1 MKAGVHQISDAKAS
15 ENMIQKRLEVTE
27 CKYLISSMELMA
39 KHLQKVIAEL
49 DRQKIKQMLEDII
62 NARAVFVMGAGRSGL
77 VGRAFAMRLMHL
89 GFTAYVVGESTT
101 PAVTKEDVVIA
112 ISGSGQT
119 RSIANLGK
127 ITKEIGAKLITIT
140 SNEESTLG
148 KISDTVVK
156 IAGRTK
162 EDAGEYVER
171 HLRGEYTYLTPL
183 GTSFE
188 TSATVFLDG
197 AIAELIYITG
207 ASEEDLKSR
216 HSTLE

>member
-1 MKAGVHQISDAKAS
+1 MRAGIHQISKHKGS
-15 ENMIQKRLEVTE
+15 KKMIQKRLEVTG

-39 KHLQKVIAEL
+39 NHLQKVVNEL
-49 DRQKIKQMLEDII
+49 DRKSIKQMLEHII
-62 NARAVFVMGAGRSGL
+62 NARAIFVMGAGRSGL

-119 RSIANLGK
+119 RSIANLAK

-140 SNEESTLG
+140 SNDESTLG
-148 KISDTVVK
+148 LISDTVVK

-171 HLRGEYTYLTPL
+171 HLKGEFAYLTPL

-197 AIAELIYITG
+197 IIAELIHITG

-216 HSTLE
+216 HNKLE

>member
-1 MKAGVHQISDAKAS
+1 
-15 ENMIQKRLEVTE
+15 MIQKKLEVTE

-39 KHLQKVIAEL
+39 KHLQKVVAQL
-49 DRQKIKQMLEDII
+49 DRQSIKQMLEHII
-62 NARAVFVMGAGRSGL
+62 NARAIFVMGAGRSGL

-89 GFTAYVVGESTT
+89 GFTSYVVGESTT

-119 RSIANLGK
+119 RSIANLAK

-140 SNEESTLG
+140 SNDESTLG
-148 KISDTVVK
+148 NISNTVVK

-162 EDAGEYVER
+162 EDVGGYVER
-171 HLRGEYTYLTPL
+171 HIRGEYTYLTPL

-188 TSATVFLDG
+188 TSATVLLDG
-197 AIAELIYITG
+197 VIAELIYITG

-216 HSTLE
+216 HNKLE